1 MVEFAKSIELNAK
14 QKNSSVNFDIADI
27 RFDIIIG
34 VFETAYVCLNFI
46 STSVISEKH
55 RIAYV
60 ELIKGL
66 LPSMFFGG
74 PLATKC
80 NSLTSA
86 EKLMKKTIE
95 CLGMAKDKFEEIKKI
110 IITDIYD

>member
-1 MVEFAKSIELNAK
+1 MVEFAKSIGLNAK
-14 QKNSSVNFDIADI
+14 QKNSSLNFDIADI
-27 RFDIIIG
+27 RFYITIG
-34 VFETAYVCLNFI
+34 ISETANVCLNII

-55 RIAYV
+55 RIAYM

-66 LPSMFFGG
+66 LPGMVFGG
-74 PLATKC
+74 PLGTKC

-95 CLGMAKDKFEEIKKI
+95 RLEMAKDKFEEIKKI
-110 IITDIYD
+110 INIHL